1 MPHAKKQ
8 EKASDPVKSVGLTSS
23 QTEYLVMG
31 YLCMEKSKVDWKKLA
46 ELCNVTPSS
55 ARTVFTKGR
64 RCLEKWEEKRTA
76 GTAIKPAEEG
86 EEAEEAAEVE
96 EIEEIEET
104 EENEDD
110 IEDSDDAVEAANAED
125 AEN

>member
-64 RCLEKWEEKRTA
+64 RCLEKWEEKRTGGA
-76 GTAIKPAEEG
+76 AIKQAEEAEG
-86 EEAEEAAEVE
+86 AEGAEEVEEVEEAEEVE
-96 EIEEIEET
+96 A
-104 EENEDD
+104 D
-110 IEDSDDAVEAANAED
+110 IENSDDVVEAANAED